1 MAEALLTDL
10 DEAGEVDW
18 DLWNI
23 DGTVI
28 RASHAAAGARHDAVE
43 KKVGEPPDHAL
54 GKSRGGF
61 GTKIHLIADGRGV
74 PLIAELMPGQQHEST
89 RCEPLVQALLSNRP
103 GVLPKWLAG
112 DKGYTARRI
121 REWLMARKIEPVIA
135 RQKAERV
142 PGDENDFDRQ
152 TYRRRNVVERCIGWL
167 KECRAMATRFE
178 KLAVNFLGTVRLA
191 MIQRYL
197 RLLDSSDR
205 A

>member
-1 MAEALLTDL
+1 
-10 DEAGEVDW
+10 
-18 DLWNI
+18 
-23 DGTVI
+23 
-28 RASHAAAGARHDAVE
+28 
-43 KKVGEPPDHAL
+43 
-54 GKSRGGF
+54 
-61 GTKIHLIADGRGV
+61 
-74 PLIAELMPGQQHEST
+74 MPGQAHEST
-89 RCEPLVQALLSNRP
+89 RCEPLVQALLKNRP

-121 REWLMARKIEPVIA
+121 REWLKARRIEPVIA

-167 KECRAMATRFE
+167 KDCRTLATRFE
-178 KLAVNFLGTVRLA
+178 KLAVNYLGIVHLA